1 MSVVATVKQQEAFL
15 MNVNGDYNV
24 PFDEVTCTVAAALP
38 AGTVLKTLAAVA
50 VAADTAVVGILA
62 QDKPAGTAPVRLM
75 TRGNPTTVNA
85 KALSVSSATIVA
97 ALAAKSIVVVN
108 A

>member
-1 MSVVATVKQQEAFL
+1 MSVVATVNQQEAFL
-15 MNVNGDYNV
+15 INVNGDYNV
-24 PFDEVTCTVAAALP
+24 PFDEVTCTVAGALP
-38 AGTVLKTLAAVA
+38 AGTVLKTLAAAA
-50 VAADTAVVGILA
+50 VEADTAVVGILA
-62 QDKPAGTAPVRLM
+62 QDKPAGAARVRLL

>member
-1 MSVVATVKQQEAFL
+1 MSVVATVNQQEAFL
-15 MNVNGDYNV
+15 INVNGDYNV
-24 PFDEVTCTVAAALP
+24 PFDEVTCTVAGALP
-38 AGTVLKTLAAVA
+38 AGTVLKDLATAA
-50 VAADTAVVGILA
+50 IAADTAVVGILA
-62 QDKPAGTAPVRLM
+62 QDKPAGSQRVRLL

>member
-15 MNVNGDYNV
+15 INVNGDYNV
-24 PFDEVTCTVAAALP
+24 PFDEVTCTVAGALP
-38 AGTVLKTLAAVA
+38 AGTVLKDLAT
-50 VAADTAVVGILA
+50 VAAGTDTAVVGILA
-62 QDKPAGTAPVRLM
+62 QDKPAGTARVRLL

-85 KALSVSSATIVA
+85 KALSVSSATIVD

>member
-1 MSVVATVKQQEAFL
+1 MSVVATVNQQEAFL
-15 MNVNGDYNV
+15 INVNGDYNV

-38 AGTVLKTLAAVA
+38 AGTVLKDLATAAVN
-50 VAADTAVVGILA
+50 ADTAVVGILA
-62 QDKPAGTAPVRLM
+62 QDKPAGSQRVRLL

-85 KALSVSSATIVA
+85 KALSVKSATIIT
-97 ALAAKSIVVVN
+97 ALAAKSIIVVN

>member
-15 MNVNGDYNV
+15 INVNGDYNV

-38 AGTVLKTLAAVA
+38 AGTVLKDLATAAVT
-50 VAADTAVVGILA
+50 ADTAVVGILA
-62 QDKPAGTAPVRLM
+62 QDKPAGSQRVRLL

-85 KALSVSSATIVA
+85 KALSVKSATIIT
-97 ALAAKSIVVVN
+97 ALAAKSIIVVN

>member
-15 MNVNGDYNV
+15 IDVNGDYNV
-24 PFDEVTCTVAAALP
+24 PFDQVTCTVAAALP
-38 AGTVLKTLAAVA
+38 AGTVLKDLATAA
-50 VAADTAVVGILA
+50 AAADTAVVGILA
-62 QDKPAGTAPVRLM
+62 EDKPAGTARVRLL

-85 KALSVSSATIVA
+85 KAISVSSATIVA
-97 ALAAKSIVVVN
+97 ALAAKSIIVVN